1 MSVRI
6 YLDTNIYLDYCEKR
20 SDGIRPLQ
28 ELAFSIF
35 RRTLECEFEIAIS
48 NFVIKEIKNSK
59 SSKEAKIIM
68 DCLFSE
74 LKAKKK
80 VVYFEE
86 KYEEV
91 SRAKSYENWK
101 DALHAIVARRVKC
114 TCIVTRNISDFLEF
128 SDILEPKLPE
138 QL

>member
-28 ELAFSIF
+28 EFAFNVF
-35 RRTLECEFEIAIS
+35 RRSLECEFEIAIS
-48 NFVIKEIKNSK
+48 NVVIKEIVESKLKNK
-59 SSKEAKIIM
+59 ATFDMLIA
-68 DCLFSE
+68 E

-80 VVYFEE
+80 LFYFEE
-86 KYEEV
+86 KFEEV
-91 SRAKSYENWK
+91 SKAKSYENWK
-101 DALHAIVARRVKC
+101 DALHAIIAKRAKC
-114 TCIVTRNISDFLEF
+114 SFIVTRNMTDFLEF
-128 SDILEPKLPE
+128 GDILEPKLPE